1 MVGLDE
7 DRHDE
12 LVLVVDDD
20 AAGRRLLAKILDRNG
35 YPCITAGNIAEARQR
50 GYSRLSLETGSGPA
64 FETPIFYYRPY
75 PGNPI
80 AEDARQRGYLF
91 PRGLAAWADF
101 DYVGGREDLVSTLT
115 VLAADAVSKKVAT
128 LGGRG

>member
-50 GYSRLSLETGSGPA
+50 MEEEKFALILTDMDMPRMGGIELVQQLILWSPLSAAVTALAGVVLLVVM
-64 FETPIFYYRPY
+64 RP
-75 PGNPI
+75 
-80 AEDARQRGYLF
+80 
-91 PRGLAAWADF
+91 
-101 DYVGGREDLVSTLT
+101 LVEPST
-115 VLAADAVSKKVAT
+115 A
-128 LGGRG
+128 